1 MNVRGYSLIKD
12 YDPFIYQFISDG
24 PKGEIKKIIQFQTID
39 LENNLY
45 NLAFG
50 DWNELTKEMDD
61 LVVSNNQDKQ
71 KVLATVAFA
80 VKDFVENYPDAT
92 IFAKGS
98 TVVRTR
104 VYQIGI
110 SLFFEEIANHYRIMG
125 YVDNQWELFEKGI
138 NYESFLL
145 SKK

>member
-1 MNVRGYSLIKD
+1 MNVKGYLLLKD
-12 YDPFIYQFISDG
+12 HDPFVYQFISDG
-24 PKGEIKKIIQFQTID
+24 PKGKIKKIIQFQAID

-50 DWNELTKEMDD
+50 DWNELTEQMDD

-71 KVLATVAFA
+71 KVLATVALA
-80 VKDFVENYPDAT
+80 VKDFIEDYPNAI

-98 TVVRTR
+98 TNVRTR

-110 SLFFEEIANHYRIMG
+110 SLFLEEITYTYQILG
-125 YVDNQWELFEKGI
+125 YVDNRWGFFEKGI

>member
-1 MNVRGYSLIKD
+1 MTE
-12 YDPFIYQFISDG
+12 Q
-24 PKGEIKKIIQFQTID
+24 
-39 LENNLY
+39 
-45 NLAFG
+45 
-50 DWNELTKEMDD
+50 MDD

-71 KVLATVAFA
+71 KVLATVALV
-80 VKDFVENYPDAT
+80 VKDFIEDYPNAI

-98 TVVRTR
+98 TNVRTR

-110 SLFFEEIANHYRIMG
+110 SLILEEISYTYQILG
-125 YVDNQWELFEKGI
+125 YVDNRWGFFEKGI

>member
-1 MNVRGYSLIKD
+1 MDATRYVLTKD
-12 YDPFIYQFISDG
+12 YDPFIYQFISNG
-24 PKGEIKKIIQFQTID
+24 PRGDIKKIIQFQLID

-50 DWNELTKEMDD
+50 DWNELTKQMDD
-61 LVVSNNQDKQ
+61 LVVSNNHDKQ
-71 KVLATVAFA
+71 KVLTTVAFA
-80 VKDFVENYPDAT
+80 VKDFIENYPNAN

-98 TVVRTR
+98 THVRTR

-110 SLFFEEIANHYRIMG
+110 SLFLEEISNYYRILG
-125 YVDNQWELFEKGI
+125 YVDDQWELFETGV